1 MMNRAL
7 YIQIPFYDFIYGGPV
22 YDYIDDKYIDHLIDD
37 LFGPYTNVYIGGG
50 DVLKLESYQLEN
62 LLKEIKVKHHFSIEL
77 DVSNLVED
85 KLEILKKYG
94 VNRIC
99 LRSVDSNFE
108 EGYLKLKEAG
118 FDNISL
124 EVLGND
130 LDEVLALNPAHISIY
145 YEGNDYGNLVQNIL
159 EHGYSQYEISSFS
172 KPGFESAQTLIY
184 YNFENHMGLG
194 LGAGS
199 HLGQVRTVNTWEME
213 DYLNG
218 KRFSEVIY
226 LKRED
231 YYFERLMMKLHLVKG
246 IAEVDSA
253 YQYFK
258 DKLNHDYLENRDG
271 YVALKD
277 FRYLD
282 TVLLDII

>member
-1 MMNRAL
+1 MNRAL
-7 YIQIPFYDFIYGGPV
+7 YIQIPFYGHIYGDFIY
-22 YDYIDDKYIDHLIDD
+22 DYIEDEYIDHLIDD
-37 LFGPYTNVYIGGG
+37 IFGPYTNVYIGGG
-50 DVLKLESYQLEN
+50 DVLKLEAYQLEK
-62 LLKEIKVKHHFSIEL
+62 LLKEIIVKHHFSIEL
-77 DVSNLVED
+77 DVSNLDDE
-85 KLEILKKYG
+85 KLEILKNHG

-99 LRSVDSNFE
+99 LRSVDSKFE
-108 EGYLKLKEAG
+108 DGYYKLKNYG

-124 EVLGND
+124 EVLGKD
-130 LDEVLALNPAHISIY
+130 LDEVLALNPAHLSIY
-145 YEGNDYGNLVQNIL
+145 YEGNDYCDLVENIL
-159 EHGYSQYEISSFS
+159 DFGYTQYEISSFS
-172 KPGFESAQTLIY
+172 RPGFESAQTLIY

-199 HLGQVRTVNTWEME
+199 HLGQVRTVNTWKME

-218 KRFSEVIY
+218 NRFSEVIY
-226 LKRED
+226 LDRED

-246 IAEVDSA
+246 ISEVDSA

-282 TVLLDII
+282 TVLLDIM

>member
-1 MMNRAL
+1 MNKAL
-7 YIQIPFYDFIYGGPV
+7 YIQIPFYDYIYGDPV
-22 YDYIDDKYIDHLIDD
+22 YDHIEDEYIDHLIDD
-37 LFGPYTNVYIGGG
+37 IFGPYTNVYIGGG
-50 DVLKLESYQLEN
+50 DVLKLEAHQLEK
-62 LLKEIKVKHHFSIEL
+62 LLKEIKVKNHFSIEL
-77 DVSNLVED
+77 DVANLDDE

-99 LRSVDSNFE
+99 LRSVDSKFE
-108 EGYLKLKEAG
+108 EGYYKLKNYG

-124 EVLGND
+124 EVLGKD
-130 LDEVLALNPAHISIY
+130 LDEVLALNPKHLSIY
-145 YEGNDYGNLVQNIL
+145 YDGNDYCDLVSKIL
-159 EHGYSQYEISSFS
+159 DYGYTQYEISSFS
-172 KPGFESAQTLIY
+172 RPGFESAQTLIY

-199 HLGQVRTVNTWEME
+199 HLGQVRTVNTWRME

-218 KRFSEVIY
+218 NRFSEVIY
-226 LKRED
+226 LDKED
-231 YYFERLMMKLHLVKG
+231 YYCERLMMKLHLVKG
-246 IAEVDSA
+246 IAETDRA

-258 DKLNHDYLENRDG
+258 DRLNHTYLENRDG

-282 TVLLDII
+282 AVLLDIM